1 MKVLVCCPFHV
12 DGGNPNQP
20 CAQDIP
26 ASHFDYAEVE
36 ARMLALQE
44 RVAMQ
49 EPRTTSMREE
59 FGLFYGGGTVTGRF
73 PAPPTRAQWPK
84 RAPR

>member
-1 MKVLVCCPFHV
+1 MKICCPFHV
-12 DGGNPNQP
+12 DGGDPNHP

-26 ASHFDYAEVE
+26 ASHFDHAEMK

-59 FGLFYGGGTVTGRF
+59 FALFYGAGSCKDG
-73 PAPPTRAQWPK
+73 Q
-84 RAPR
+84 